1 MDNRYIKYI
10 NKNPYYSVAD
20 EISQGLL
27 NVDYPFDNY
36 VLIDGEHW
44 TNLMPKSARLPKQGW
59 KIHVSTDIRESQKT
73 LDIVSKLMIERNISF
88 KYVRSNKE
96 LVLKDSKYGDRGS
109 SGKFITIYPENTDQF
124 IDLLRLLEINL
135 AHLKP
140 GPYILNDKRW
150 YNSNIY
156 FRYGAFMS
164 RYVYIDGE
172 KVDAIENLEGELIED
187 KRVPYYYLP
196 NFVEEPIEIR
206 KMDEKLNQVD
216 TSSPLDNFDIN
227 EALHFSNGGGVYIC
241 KNKSNNMKVILKEGR
256 PHAAVDAQGQD
267 AFSRIVNE
275 SEILDKLE
283 KAQYPVKKISSF
295 RAWEHYF
302 IEEEYI
308 EGDSLSEWLVNNYPF
323 SSNIKN
329 ESYTKSCINIL
340 NQLIESIHELHRNDI
355 GMGDLQPA
363 NIIITPEEQVRLIDF
378 ETASSTS
385 DSLSGL
391 MTPGFIGNQEM
402 NKEQSDWFAL
412 LRIAKQLFVPIGC
425 VQDIS
430 WNMDTIH
437 SNWIRVVFGE
447 RANTTIERIESLCE
461 FYGSRPMEE
470 LLTTNGNMKQKF
482 DLSVMKLKLRN
493 SILKDVKNE
502 ERLLP
507 GDIRQYEMETGML
520 NVLTGGFGIAMA
532 LHRTGGINQ
541 KVKDWVE
548 NQDINKLIQLE
559 NGLFT
564 GKMGI
569 ASALWELGYQEKAK
583 ALFDSFIDFK
593 HIEDISFATGLSGI
607 GFAYL
612 GFSYEVNDPKYLN
625 ICLYIGELLINKL
638 NADAPIITYD
648 YDVVNKGVMTSWAGV
663 SLYFTA
669 LYKKTN
675 DNKWLVLSEQALEK
689 ELQLGIF
696 DDTGLYQIDDDFR
709 ILPYLAGGGSGLALP
724 IVELEI
730 NAKLKK
736 WNKEIDGISK
746 ISKSKCFYNAGLFQ
760 GTTGI
765 LAVANLLE
773 LYTKKSSLVN
783 SALFTLNLHLLE
795 DADCIFVPGDS
806 CFRISGDIMS
816 GSSGLLLTINDI
828 LESKN
833 HSWIPILN
841 LEKVFS
847 SSTFKEESLQNI
859 VEPLSSV
866 VR

>member
-36 VLIDGEHW
+36 ILIDGEHW
-44 TNLMPKSARLPKQGW
+44 TNLMPKNARLPKQGW
-59 KIHVSTDIRESQKT
+59 KIHVSTDIRESQQT

-109 SGKFITIYPENTDQF
+109 SGKFITIYPENTYQF
-124 IDLLRLLEINL
+124 IDLLRLLENNL

-150 YNSNIY
+150 YNSNVY

-206 KMDEKLNQVD
+206 KMDEELNQVD

-308 EGDSLSEWLVNNYPF
+308 EGDSLSEWLVKNYPF

-329 ESYTKSCINIL
+329 ESYTESCINII

-363 NIIITPEEQVRLIDF
+363 NIIITAEEKIRLIDF
-378 ETASSTS
+378 ETASSIS

-437 SNWIRVVFGE
+437 SNWIQVVFGE
-447 RANTTIERIESLCE
+447 RANTIIERIESLCE
-461 FYGSRPMEE
+461 LYGSRPMEE
-470 LLTTNGNMKQKF
+470 LLTTNGHMKQKF

-507 GDIRQYEMETGML
+507 GDIRQYEMETGMQ
-520 NVLTGGFGIAMA
+520 NVLTGGFGVAMA

-541 KVKDWVE
+541 KVKDWIE

-569 ASALWELGYQEKAK
+569 ASVLWELGYQEKAK

-593 HIEDISFATGLSGI
+593 HIEDISFAAGLSGI

-612 GFSYEVNDPKYLN
+612 GFSYEVDDPKYLN
-625 ICLYIGELLINKL
+625 ICLYIGEILINKL

-648 YDVVNKGVMTSWAGV
+648 YDVVDKGVMTSWAGV

-689 ELQLGIF
+689 EMKLGIF
-696 DDTGLYQIDDDFR
+696 DDT
-709 ILPYLAGGGSGLALP
+709 
-724 IVELEI
+724 
-730 NAKLKK
+730 
-736 WNKEIDGISK
+736 
-746 ISKSKCFYNAGLFQ
+746 
-760 GTTGI
+760 
-765 LAVANLLE
+765 
-773 LYTKKSSLVN
+773 
-783 SALFTLNLHLLE
+783 
-795 DADCIFVPGDS
+795 
-806 CFRISGDIMS
+806 
-816 GSSGLLLTINDI
+816 
-828 LESKN
+828 
-833 HSWIPILN
+833 
-841 LEKVFS
+841 
-847 SSTFKEESLQNI
+847 
-859 VEPLSSV
+859 
-866 VR
+866 

>member
-10 NKNPYYSVAD
+10 NKNLYYSVAS
-20 EISQGLL
+20 EVSQGLL
-27 NVDYPFDNY
+27 NIDYPLDNY

-44 TNLMPKSARLPKQGW
+44 TNIMAKSAKLPNQGW
-59 KIHVSTDIRESQKT
+59 KIHVSTDREESQKT

-88 KYVRSNKE
+88 KFVKSNRE
-96 LVLKDSKYGDRGS
+96 LMLKDSKYGDRGS

-124 IDLLRLLEINL
+124 IDLLSLLETNL

-164 RYVYIDGE
+164 RSIYIDGE
-172 KVDAIENLEGELIED
+172 KVEAIENLEGELIED

-196 NFVEEPIEIR
+196 DFVEEPLEIR
-206 KMDEKLNQVD
+206 KMDEALDQFD

-227 EALHFSNGGGVYIC
+227 EALHFSNGGGVYISE
-241 KNKSNNMKVILKEGR
+241 NKSSNMKVILKEGR
-256 PHAAVDAQGQD
+256 PHTAVDAQGRD

-283 KAQYPVKKISSF
+283 KAKYPVKKISSF

-308 EGDSLSEWLVNNYPF
+308 EGDSLSEWLVRNYPF
-323 SSNIKN
+323 SSDLKN
-329 ESYTKSCINIL
+329 ESYTESCVNIL
-340 NQLIESIHELHRNDI
+340 NQLIEAIDEIHRNNI

-363 NIIITPEEQVRLIDF
+363 NVIITKEEQVRLIDF
-378 ETASSTS
+378 ETAGSTKE
-385 DSLSGL
+385 SLSGL

-437 SNWIRVVFGE
+437 SDWVQVVYGE
-447 RANTTIERIESLCE
+447 KANTIIERIESLCKIHQ
-461 FYGSRPMEE
+461 SRPMEE
-470 LLTTNGNMKQKF
+470 LLTTNGHMKQEF
-482 DLSVMKLKLRN
+482 DLSVMKIKLRN
-493 SILKDVKNE
+493 SILKDIKNE
-502 ERLLP
+502 DRLLP
-507 GDIRQYEMETGML
+507 GDIRQYEMETGMI

-541 KVKDWVE
+541 IVKDWIE
-548 NQDINKLIQLE
+548 NQDINKLLHLE

-569 ASALWELGYQEKAK
+569 ASVLWELGYHEKAK
-583 ALFDSFIDFK
+583 TLFDSFIDFK

-607 GFAYL
+607 GFAHL
-612 GFSYEVNDPKYLN
+612 GFSYEVDDPKYLD
-625 ICLYIGELLINKL
+625 ICLYIGDLLIDKL
-638 NADAPIITYD
+638 NSDAPIITFD
-648 YDVVNKGVMTSWAGV
+648 YDVVDKGIMTSWAGV

-669 LYKKTN
+669 LYKKTR
-675 DNKWLVLSEQALEK
+675 DNKWLLLSEQALEK
-689 ELQLGIF
+689 DLKLGMF
-696 DDTGLYQIDDDFR
+696 DDTGLYQIDDEFR
-709 ILPYLAGGGSGLALP
+709 ILPYLAGGSSGLSLP
-724 IVELEI
+724 IVELEL
-730 NAKLKK
+730 NAKMKK

-773 LYTKKSSLVN
+773 LYTQKNSLVS
-783 SALFTLNLHLLE
+783 SALFTLNLHLFE
-795 DADCIFVPGDS
+795 DDDCIFVPGDS
-806 CFRISGDIMS
+806 CFRLSGDIMS
-816 GSSGLLLTINDI
+816 GSSGLLLTVNDI

-847 SSTFKEESLQNI
+847 SSSFKEESLQSTTELPSH
-859 VEPLSSV
+859 V
-866 VR
+866 